1 MFIVVRASVY
11 HIMSLYQPHSLY
23 MILPCSSSLPLFPLC
38 IAMATPDFASL
49 PRFDAR
55 DFDPPAWA
63 KEARFAWSTEDDQS
77 SEAFKRS
84 ADVKPSNSVA
94 NGGDDTG
101 AESDNEEDH
110 EDWQDAV
117 ENPGDLDP
125 LDAIFSVDDLQVCVL
140 SPKRIRLI

>member
-1 MFIVVRASVY
+1 
-11 HIMSLYQPHSLY
+11 
-23 MILPCSSSLPLFPLC
+23 
-38 IAMATPDFASL
+38 MATPDFASL

-63 KEARFAWSTEDDQS
+63 KEARFAWRTEDDQS

-94 NGGDDTG
+94 NGGDDAG

-125 LDAIFSVDDLQVCVL
+125 WDAIFSVDDLQVCVL
-140 SPKRIRLI
+140 SPKRIRLT